1 MKLGTCDMF
10 ASIVGLVNSDIDLFL
25 LGAGQPQATEHRL
38 PKT

>member
-1 MKLGTCDMF
+1 MF
-10 ASIVGLVNSDIDLFL
+10 VSIVGLVNSDKLDLFL